1 MLLRELLNL
10 VESTGD
16 AAFATDDA
24 GVIVAWNRWAEAMFG
39 LMAEA
44 AHGRHCSEILRG
56 TDERGTVC
64 SKNCIVRQGIADRR
78 QISNY
83 DLEVRTQQGRQWSN
97 ICVLLASVGNSRVPH
112 SIHVLRRL
120 GVGKSLEISVRAF
133 LVREAGLP
141 AGQVKALTA
150 TSRSA
155 ARTVMLTNRERE
167 ILRLLAAGTTTGS
180 MALQLHISR
189 ATVNNHVQHIL
200 QKLNAHTRLEAV
212 RRAEH
217 AGLI

>member
-1 MLLRELLNL
+1 MLLRELVNL
-10 VESTGD
+10 VKSTGD
-16 AAFATDDA
+16 VAFATDDA
-24 GVIVAWNRWAEAMFG
+24 GVIVAWNRWAEEMFG
-39 LMAEA
+39 VTAEA
-44 AHGRHCSEILRG
+44 AHGRHCSGILRG

-64 SKNCIVRQGIADRR
+64 STNCIVRQTIADRR
-78 QISNY
+78 QICNY
-83 DLEVRTQQGRQWSN
+83 DLEVQTQQGRQWCN
-97 ICVLLASVGNSRVPH
+97 ISVLLASVGHSTMSH

-120 GVGKSLEISVRAF
+120 GLGKSLETLVRAF
-133 LVREAGLP
+133 LVRETALP
-141 AGQVKALTA
+141 AGEVKALTA

-155 ARTVMLTNRERE
+155 AGSVTLTNRERE

-180 MALQLHISR
+180 MALRLHINR

-212 RRAEH
+212 RRGEH